1 MAIALQ
7 MLFRYILLLETK
19 SKMLKLRQV
28 KTLLLTHYAYMLEY
42 RAEIF
47 LWALSNSLPIILMG
61 IWIQASSQGKFDF
74 TPQEFARYFFSVF
87 IVRQLTAVW
96 VIWEF
101 EREILEG
108 QLSLRLLQPID
119 PVWHHVARHVA
130 EKMTRI
136 PLIILFCGLFFVLY
150 PDAAWIPKVSH
161 LFLGIIAIA
170 LSFTLAFVIQ
180 YTFAMLAFW
189 TERASAIQQFW
200 FLFYIFL
207 SGTIAPLEVF
217 PDSVRQIVQWTPFP
231 YMMHFPA
238 VLLMGLPVEFG
249 KSVLI
254 VLGWAIAFL
263 IINRWLW
270 RKGLKQYSGM
280 GA

>member
-1 MAIALQ
+1 
-7 MLFRYILLLETK
+7 MLNVNKAR
-19 SKMLKLRQV
+19 
-28 KTLLLTHYAYMLEY
+28 TLLLAHYAHMLEY

-61 IWIQASSQGKFDF
+61 VWIQASSEGNFEF
-74 TPQEFARYFFSVF
+74 TPQQFARYFFSVF
-87 IVRQLTAVW
+87 IVRQLTTIW

-101 EREILEG
+101 EREIVEG
-108 QLSLRLLQPID
+108 KLSLRLLQPLD
-119 PVWHHVARHVA
+119 PVWHHVARHLA

-136 PLIILFCGLFFVLY
+136 PLIALFCGLFFVLY
-150 PDAAWIPKVSH
+150 PDAAWIPQVSNI
-161 LFLGIIAIA
+161 FLGLSAIA
-170 LSFTLAFVIQ
+170 LAFILRFAIQ

-200 FLFYIFL
+200 FLFYVFL

-217 PDSVRQIVQWTPFP
+217 PDAVRQIVEWTPFP

-238 VLLMGLPVEFG
+238 ILLMGLPVDFG
-249 KSVLI
+249 RSILIMFGWTIIFI
-254 VLGWAIAFL
+254 VL
-263 IINRWLW
+263 NRWLW

>member
-1 MAIALQ
+1 
-7 MLFRYILLLETK
+7 MLNVNKAR
-19 SKMLKLRQV
+19 
-28 KTLLLTHYAYMLEY
+28 TLLLAHYAHMLEY

-61 IWIQASSQGKFDF
+61 VWIQASSEGNFEF
-74 TPQEFARYFFSVF
+74 TPQQFARYFFSVF
-87 IVRQLTAVW
+87 IVRQLTTIW

-101 EREILEG
+101 EREIVEG
-108 QLSLRLLQPID
+108 KLSLRLLQPLD
-119 PVWHHVARHVA
+119 PVWHHVARHLA

-136 PLIILFCGLFFVLY
+136 PLIALFCGLFFVLY
-150 PDAAWIPKVSH
+150 PDAAWIPQVSNI
-161 LFLGIIAIA
+161 FLGLIAIA
-170 LSFTLAFVIQ
+170 LAFILRFAIQ

-200 FLFYIFL
+200 FLFYVFL

-217 PDSVRQIVQWTPFP
+217 PDAVRQIVEWTPFP
-231 YMMHFPA
+231 YMMYFPA
-238 VLLMGLPVEFG
+238 ILLMGLPVDFSRSILIMFG
-249 KSVLI
+249 WTIIFI
-254 VLGWAIAFL
+254 VL
-263 IINRWLW
+263 NRWLW

>member
-1 MAIALQ
+1 MIA
-7 MLFRYILLLETK
+7 
-19 SKMLKLRQV
+19 
-28 KTLLLTHYAYMLEY
+28 
-42 RAEIF
+42 
-47 LWALSNSLPIILMG
+47 
-61 IWIQASSQGKFDF
+61 
-74 TPQEFARYFFSVF
+74 YFFSVF
-87 IVRQLTAVW
+87 IVRQLTTIW

-101 EREILEG
+101 EREIVEG
-108 QLSLRLLQPID
+108 KLSLRLLQPLD
-119 PVWHHVARHVA
+119 PVWHHVARHLA

-136 PLIILFCGLFFVLY
+136 PLIALFCGLFFILY
-150 PDAAWIPKVSH
+150 PDAAWIPQLSNI
-161 LFLGIIAIA
+161 LWGLSAIA
-170 LSFTLAFVIQ
+170 LAFILRFAIQ

-200 FLFYIFL
+200 FLFYVFL

-217 PDSVRQIVQWTPFP
+217 PDAVRQIVEWTPFP

-238 VLLMGLPVEFG
+238 VLLMGRPVDFG

-254 VLGWAIAFL
+254 MFAWTIIFIVL
-263 IINRWLW
+263 NRWLW

>member
-1 MAIALQ
+1 
-7 MLFRYILLLETK
+7 
-19 SKMLKLRQV
+19 
-28 KTLLLTHYAYMLEY
+28 MLEY

-61 IWIQASSQGKFDF
+61 VWIRASQSGDFSF

-87 IVRQLTAVW
+87 IVRQLTTIW

-108 QLSLRLLQPID
+108 KLSFRLLQPID
-119 PVWHHVARHVA
+119 PVWHHVARHIA
-130 EKMTRI
+130 EKMTRL
-136 PLIILFCGLFFVLY
+136 PLIALFCLMFYFLY
-150 PDAAWIPKVSH
+150 PDAAWIPSLKNSC
-161 LFLGIIAIA
+161 LGILAIA
-170 LSFTLAFVIQ
+170 LAFILRFAIQ
-180 YTFAMLAFW
+180 YTFAMMAFW

-217 PDSVRQIVQWTPFP
+217 PDAVRQVVEWTPFP

-238 VLLMGLPVEFG
+238 ILLMGLPVDFTRSIFIIIVW
-249 KSVLI
+249 SVIFIGL
-254 VLGWAIAFL
+254 
-263 IINRWLW
+263 NRWLW

>member
-1 MAIALQ
+1 MRWLYKKATTIISA
-7 MLFRYILLLETK
+7 
-19 SKMLKLRQV
+19 
-28 KTLLLTHYAYMLEY
+28 HYAHMLEY

-61 IWIQASSQGKFDF
+61 VWIEASQSGNFGLNTQD
-74 TPQEFARYFFSVF
+74 FARYFFSIFLVNQF
-87 IVRQLTAVW
+87 TTIW

-101 EREILEG
+101 EREVVEG
-108 QLSLRLLQPID
+108 RLSFRLLQPID
-119 PVWHHVARHVA
+119 PVWHHVARHLA
-130 EKMTRI
+130 EKITRL
-136 PLIILFCGLFFVLY
+136 PLILTFCILFFVLY
-150 PDAAWIPKVSH
+150 PQAAWLPGTSDIFFCAV
-161 LFLGIIAIA
+161 AIA
-170 LSFTLAFVIQ
+170 LAFILRFAIQ

-200 FLFYIFL
+200 YLFYIFL

-217 PDSVRQIVQWTPFP
+217 PPTVRQIVEYTPFP

-238 VLLMGLPVEFG
+238 AILTGLEVNIAASIG
-249 KSVLI
+249 I
-254 VLGWAIAFL
+254 IIGWTILFL
-263 IINRWLW
+263 FLNRWLW

>member
-1 MAIALQ
+1 MSNVRKA
-7 MLFRYILLLETK
+7 
-19 SKMLKLRQV
+19 
-28 KTLLLTHYAYMLEY
+28 KTLLLAHYAHMLEY

-61 IWIQASSQGKFDF
+61 VWVQAAQNDSFDF
-74 TPQEFARYFFSVF
+74 TPTDFARYFFSVF
-87 IVRQLTAVW
+87 IVRQLTTIW

-108 QLSLRLLQPID
+108 RLSLRLLQPID
-119 PVWHHVARHVA
+119 PVWHHVARHLA
-130 EKMTRI
+130 EKMTRL
-136 PLIILFCGLFFVLY
+136 PLIILFCGLFYLLY
-150 PDAAWIPKVSH
+150 PDAAQMPGVKD
-161 LFLGIIAIA
+161 FLLGLIAIA
-170 LSFTLAFVIQ
+170 LAFILRFAIQ

-207 SGTIAPLEVF
+207 SGTVAPLEVF
-217 PDSVRQIVQWTPFP
+217 PEGVRQIVEWTPFP

-238 VLLMGLPVEFG
+238 VLLMGLPTDFA
-249 KSVLI
+249 KSILI
-254 VLGWAIAFL
+254 MVAWTVIFIAA
-263 IINRWLW
+263 NRWLW

>member
-1 MAIALQ
+1 
-7 MLFRYILLLETK
+7 MLNVNKAR
-19 SKMLKLRQV
+19 
-28 KTLLLTHYAYMLEY
+28 TLLLAHYAHMLEY

-61 IWIQASSQGKFDF
+61 VWIQASSEGNFEF
-74 TPQEFARYFFSVF
+74 TPQQFARYFFSVF
-87 IVRQLTAVW
+87 IVRQLTTIW

-108 QLSLRLLQPID
+108 KLSLRLLQPLD
-119 PVWHHVARHVA
+119 PVWHHVARHLA

-136 PLIILFCGLFFVLY
+136 PLIALFCGLFFVLY
-150 PDAAWIPKVSH
+150 PDAAWIPQLSNI
-161 LFLGIIAIA
+161 FLGLSAIA
-170 LSFTLAFVIQ
+170 LAFILRFAIQ

-200 FLFYIFL
+200 FLFYVFL

-217 PDSVRQIVQWTPFP
+217 PNAVRQVVEWTPFP

-238 VLLMGLPVEFG
+238 VLLMGLPVDFG
-249 KSVLI
+249 RSILIMFAWTIIFI
-254 VLGWAIAFL
+254 VL
-263 IINRWLW
+263 NRWLW

>member
-1 MAIALQ
+1 
-7 MLFRYILLLETK
+7 MLNVNKAR
-19 SKMLKLRQV
+19 
-28 KTLLLTHYAYMLEY
+28 TLLLAHYAHMLEY

-61 IWIQASSQGKFDF
+61 VWIQASSEGNFEF
-74 TPQEFARYFFSVF
+74 TPQQFARYFFSVF
-87 IVRQLTAVW
+87 IVRQLTTIW

-108 QLSLRLLQPID
+108 KLSLRLLQPLD
-119 PVWHHVARHVA
+119 PVWHHVARHLA
-130 EKMTRI
+130 EKMIRI
-136 PLIILFCGLFFVLY
+136 PLIALFCGLFLVLY
-150 PDAAWIPKVSH
+150 PDAAWIPQLSD
-161 LFLGIIAIA
+161 LFLGLIAIA
-170 LSFTLAFVIQ
+170 LAFVLRFAIQ

-200 FLFYIFL
+200 FLFYVFL

-217 PDSVRQIVQWTPFP
+217 PQAVRQFVEWTPFP

-238 VLLMGLPVEFG
+238 VLLMGLPVDFG
-249 KSVLI
+249 RSILIMFGWTTIFI
-254 VLGWAIAFL
+254 VL
-263 IINRWLW
+263 NRWLW

>member
-1 MAIALQ
+1 MKFLIKKARIIFLA
-7 MLFRYILLLETK
+7 Y
-19 SKMLKLRQV
+19 
-28 KTLLLTHYAYMLEY
+28 YAHMLEY

-61 IWIQASSQGKFDF
+61 VWIQASQDGNFSLSSTD
-74 TPQEFARYFFSVF
+74 FARYFFSVF
-87 IVRQLTAVW
+87 IVRQFTTIW

-101 EREILEG
+101 EREIIEG
-108 QLSLRLLQPID
+108 KLSFRLLQPID
-119 PVWHHVARHVA
+119 PVWHHVARHLA
-130 EKMTRI
+130 EKTTRL
-136 PLIILFCGLFFVLY
+136 PLIILFCSLFFILY
-150 PDAAWIPKVSH
+150 PDAAWIPETINI
-161 LFLGIIAIA
+161 LLGILAIA
-170 LSFTLAFVIQ
+170 LAFILRFAIQ

-217 PDSVRQIVQWTPFP
+217 PDTVRQIVEWTPFP

-238 VLLMGLPVEFG
+238 VLLMGLPVDFG
-249 KSVLI
+249 KSILTMIAWTI
-254 VLGWAIAFL
+254 VFIIA
-263 IINRWLW
+263 NRWLW